1 MFEKASNHSLRSH
14 NLPQD
19 VKNNYLIQWIY
30 HNTDK
35 IKILKAS
42 GGEPLYDKNILD
54 LLRKFVK
61 DGNSKS
67 TELAFHTNAILIT
80 DEIIELFNEFK
91 LQRHTFSID
100 GVDETYEYI
109 RHKADFSIL
118 EQNIKNWFKKSN
130 NIHIVNINFV
140 LSALNIGNIIDFLE
154 WIALMFFEKIRC
166 NIFIS
171 EVRPEGRGIDI
182 KNLPIEYL
190 KSVQTQILEFKE
202 FKIKKY
208 DFHYEIDKLLS
219 LIDHAIQNNIC
230 NLKKLYNEIVL
241 LDGTRNQS
249 YKNYLDFS
257 LIKILENV

>member
-1 MFEKASNHSLRSH
+1 M
-14 NLPQD
+14 
-19 VKNNYLIQWIY
+19 
-30 HNTDK
+30 
-35 IKILKAS
+35 
-42 GGEPLYDKNILD
+42 
-54 LLRKFVK
+54 
-61 DGNSKS
+61 
-67 TELAFHTNAILIT
+67 
-80 DEIIELFNEFK
+80 
-91 LQRHTFSID
+91 
-100 GVDETYEYI
+100 
-109 RHKADFSIL
+109 
-118 EQNIKNWFKKSN
+118 
-130 NIHIVNINFV
+130 
-140 LSALNIGNIIDFLE
+140 E